1 MELSSDRERS
11 YSLTFGEVAPFY
23 SHLNPG
29 VKIEYDKVSAKTMVE
44 DLSAALKDSPLNGSD
59 AE

>member
-44 DLSAALKDSPLNGSD
+44 DLSAALKGSP
-59 AE
+59 